1 MKTRGKAIAAGRK
14 MLGADREFCVYQFPR
29 GHWGYASLLSPVG
42 EALQCNG
49 MFYPEIG
56 VAAQCW
62 EVIR

>member
-1 MKTRGKAIAAGRK
+1 